1 MPLAE
6 KSRIVVL
13 HQTKYSDSSLIVHA
27 VDSGR
32 GRRSFLLRG
41 VARGRGRSRM
51 SDFQPLGV
59 LDIISYESPKSSLSY
74 IREWEQVVP
83 ATQTRSNIYKSA
95 VAMFMAEVL
104 YRSFRTEEADPGFF
118 AWLCGAIAALE
129 KAEGTV
135 ANFHLWF
142 MASYC
147 TRMGF
152 EPSEG
157 FEPKAIFEPDELELL
172 ETIMKST
179 MEETM
184 ALQLNAR
191 RRQAFSRRML
201 QYLAYHLGC
210 EISARSLDVLH
221 EIFS

>member
-6 KSRIVVL
+6 KSRIIVL

-27 VDSGR
+27 VDSSR

-41 VARGRGRSRM
+41 AAKGRGRSRM
-51 SDFQPLGV
+51 SDFQALGI
-59 LDIISYESPKSSLSY
+59 LDVISYESPKSSLSY
-74 IREWEQVVP
+74 IREWEQVAP
-83 ATQTRSNIYKSA
+83 LAQIRSNIYKSTI
-95 VAMFMAEVL
+95 AMFMAEVL
-104 YRSFRTEEADPGFF
+104 YRSFRTEDSDPELFE
-118 AWLCGAIAALE
+118 WLCQTIMRLEGAQGSA
-129 KAEGTV
+129 

-147 TRMGF
+147 ARMGF

-157 FEPKAIFEPDELELL
+157 FEPKAIFEPQELELL
-172 ETIMKST
+172 EKIMKSPL
-179 MEETM
+179 EET
-184 ALQLNAR
+184 LTLPLNSQK
-191 RRQAFSRRML
+191 RQAFSRKML
-201 QYLAYHLGC
+201 QYLGYHLGC

>member
-6 KSRIVVL
+6 KSRIIVL

-41 VARGRGRSRM
+41 VAKGRGRSRM
-51 SDFQPLGV
+51 SDFQALGV
-59 LDIISYESPKSSLSY
+59 LDIISYESSKSSLSY

-83 ATQTRSNIYKSA
+83 ASQIRSNIYKST
-95 VAMFMAEVL
+95 VAMFIAEVL
-104 YRSFRTEEADPGFF
+104 YRSFRTEDADPGFF
-118 AWLCGAIAALE
+118 EWLCGAIAALE
-129 KAEGTV
+129 EAEGSI

-152 EPSEG
+152 EPAEG
-157 FEPKAIFEPDELELL
+157 FEPKAIFEPRELELL
-172 ETIMKST
+172 EKIMKSP
-179 MEETM
+179 MEETL
-184 ALQLNAR
+184 ALPLNAQR
-191 RRQAFSRRML
+191 RRAFSRKML
-201 QYLAYHLGC
+201 QYLGYHLGC